1 MTTEQLYA
9 LFLEHPQV
17 TKDSR
22 AVTPGCLYFGLRG
35 EKFDGNAFAE
45 EALARG
51 AAYAVIDNPAYQKG
65 ERYILVEDA
74 LGSLQALARHHR
86 GQLQIPVLGLTGSNG
101 KTTTKE
107 LLRSVLATGFEV
119 LATSG
124 NLNNHIGVPLT
135 LLQIHAGVEVA
146 IVEMGANHPG
156 EIAFLCGLAAPTHGL
171 ITNVGKA
178 HLEGFGSFEGVKK
191 TKGELYDYLAGNGGL
206 LFLQGDNPV
215 LRAMALERFPKAAL
229 AEAISYGPGESN
241 RFQGEVLAANPYLK
255 MRWQENDGGSQMLQ
269 TQLAGAYNLENV
281 LAAIAVGKY
290 FGLSDAQVNQGVQ
303 AYSPSNNRS
312 QIVDTAN
319 GNRII
324 GDYYNANAS
333 SMAAALESFRQ
344 LSDERP
350 KVVILGD
357 MYELGASA
365 PEEHQK
371 VIQLAMEMQPELA
384 IFIGHNFF
392 QQQGLTPGA
401 EAGPAGSAQPQ
412 GLTARAAPVQAAYF
426 FATLEEARAAL
437 LAKPLANCLVLLKGS
452 RSIALER
459 LIDLL

>member
-9 LFLEHPQV
+9 IFLEHPQV

-22 AVTPGCLYFGLRG
+22 AVTPGSLYFGLRG

-74 LGSLQALARHHR
+74 LRSLQELARHHR

-178 HLEGFGSFEGVKK
+178 HLEGFGSFDGVKK
-191 TKGELYDYLAGNGGL
+191 TKGELYDYLAGNDGV
-206 LFLQGDNPV
+206 LFLQGDNPM
-215 LRAMALERFPKAAL
+215 LREMALERFPKAAL
-229 AEAISYGPGESN
+229 AEAITYGPGGSN
-241 RFQGEVLAANPYLK
+241 RFQGEVVAANPFLEIK
-255 MRWQENDGGSQMLQ
+255 WWRGGEAAGEAGAVSADGGIQAAQ
-269 TQLAGAYNLENV
+269 THLAGAYNLENV

-290 FGLSDAQVNQGVQ
+290 FGLSDAQVNQGIRD
-303 AYSPSNNRS
+303 YIPSNNRS

-319 GNRII
+319 GNRVI

-333 SMAAALESFRQ
+333 SMAVALESFRQ
-344 LSDERP
+344 LSDERQ

-357 MYELGASA
+357 MFELGASA
-365 PEEHQK
+365 PEEHRK
-371 VIQLAMEMQPELA
+371 VIQLVMEVQPALA

-392 QQQGLTPGA
+392 QEKELGA
-401 EAGPAGSAQPQ
+401 EAGPEP
-412 GLTARAAPVQAAYF
+412 ARAAHF
-426 FATLEEARAAL
+426 FATLEEARAVI
-437 LAKPLANCLVLLKGS
+437 LAEPLANSLVLLKGS
-452 RSIALER
+452 RGIALER